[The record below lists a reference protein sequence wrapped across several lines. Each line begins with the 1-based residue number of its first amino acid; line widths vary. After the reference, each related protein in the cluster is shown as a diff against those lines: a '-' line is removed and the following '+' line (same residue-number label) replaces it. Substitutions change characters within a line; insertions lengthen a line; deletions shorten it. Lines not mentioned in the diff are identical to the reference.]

1 MPQACTQSSLPRAI
15 GVGIVKL
22 SAILCV
28 AVTLSTLVR
37 PGGASAQSTP
47 EEVLIEFQGV
57 DAPPA
62 ECMRT
67 DSQEEALSCYWDS
80 GFPYASLCSHS
91 LYSQQEEICLG
102 PRVRIADFNFSDE
115 IPFRDSLIQSLGGFE
130 RGQFY
135 NHRQVLDFLFILRD
149 RIGVVDAEIT
159 FVQAGS
165 RSVRMLVVGRP
176 PRSSIRGG
184 LYLDSYDGFVSTV
197 TGSHFFGKNAPGFLD
212 YYLQGSNNRLGEVG
226 ISIPISVNRESS
238 TRLGVRAYDTDGQYA
253 DLQGATLNF
262 SVSQHANNAARFPG
276 ILSYG
281 GAIVV
286 ETFNAAGLISQND
299 DYGSIFANW
308 GWDKQDFVVDKD
320 LRFNAYWL
328 SGHGLT
334 SKLSFSAS
342 SINDLSYNSEA
353 ILRNISNL
361 ELMLGSTSKA
371 PLSERVFIGGANLR
385 GFHQREIGRTGSGDF
400 ANWGKRWSFTSQ
412 FELLWPIQREIGDTL
427 VGVHADLGLI
437 SDDNFDIGSYG
448 SLGLVGEFKLFE
460 DLNVK
465 LTLSRTNIS
474 RNNLTISLSILNN

>member
-1 MPQACTQSSLPRAI
+1 MPQAYTQSRLPRAI
-15 GVGIVKL
+15 GVGLVKL
-22 SAILCV
+22 SVVLCV
-28 AVTLSTLVR
+28 AVTFSTVVR
-37 PGGASAQSTP
+37 PGGASAQSAS
-47 EEVLIEFQGV
+47 EEVLIDFQGV
-57 DAPPA
+57 DPPPA

-67 DSQEEALSCYWDS
+67 ERRDEALSCFWDN
-80 GFPYASLCSHS
+80 GFPYASLCPQS

-115 IPFRDSLIQSLGGFE
+115 IPFRDGLFQSLGGFE

-135 NHRQVLDFLFILRD
+135 NHRQVLDFLLILRD

-165 RSVRMLVVGRP
+165 NSVRMLVVGRP

-184 LYLDSYDGFVSTV
+184 LYLDSYDGFVGTV
-197 TGSHFFGKNAPGFLD
+197 TGSHFLGENAPGFLN
-212 YYLQGSNNRLGEVG
+212 YYLQGSNSGLSEVG
-226 ISIPISVNRESS
+226 ASIPISVTREST
-238 TRLGVRAYDTDGQYA
+238 TRLGVRAYDADGHYA
-253 DLQGATLNF
+253 DLQGASLSFT
-262 SVSQHANNAARFPG
+262 VAQHANSDVRFPG

-281 GAIVV
+281 GAVV
-286 ETFNAAGLISQND
+286 AETFSTAGLISQND

-308 GWDKQDFVVDKD
+308 GWDKLDFLDDKD
-320 LRFNAYWL
+320 MRFNAYWL
-328 SGHGLT
+328 AGHGLT

-342 SINDLSYNSEA
+342 SINDLQYNSEA

-385 GFHQREIGRTGSGDF
+385 GFHPMEIGRTGSGDF

-412 FELLWPIQREIGDTL
+412 FEFLWPIHREFGDTL

-437 SDDNFDIGSYG
+437 SDDNFDIGRYG

-460 DLNVK
+460 DLSFK

-474 RNNLTISLSILNN
+474 RNKLAISLSILNN